1 MKSRTERLTV
11 GTWNIEY
18 FGYATGRG
26 HHRLPAA
33 LEWLLEQTPVPPDI
47 LALPEATHGLDDGEH
62 AIRLAVNTLAPHLQT
77 GWYEP
82 MFSTR
87 PAPGRRNHL
96 YLLLVNT
103 AKVRPVG
110 WYDPDA
116 ADSALRHYGFA
127 ECEIFGH
134 TVDICC
140 EHWSGGEGREVFE
153 RASNRV
159 SNKGGR
165 RKTLLL
171 GDFNADS
178 SWEGELHHGMDWYEQ
193 CRTQGNLD
201 KLKQK
206 GWLNPAT
213 GRWEIDTRQI
223 DDLRTIYDY
232 VDMGEEYGDPTPTTK
247 PTIGRGLRI
256 DRIFRSRGF
265 PGEPIEYA
273 VRQPSP
279 RLSDHAYVF
288 GAYRVQP
295 ALGGS

>member
-1 MKSRTERLTV
+1 
-11 GTWNIEY
+11 
-18 FGYATGRG
+18 
-26 HHRLPAA
+26 
-33 LEWLLEQTPVPPDI
+33 
-47 LALPEATHGLDDGEH
+47 
-62 AIRLAVNTLAPHLQT
+62 
-77 GWYEP
+77 
-82 MFSTR
+82 
-87 PAPGRRNHL
+87 
-96 YLLLVNT
+96 
-103 AKVRPVG
+103 
-110 WYDPDA
+110 
-116 ADSALRHYGFA
+116 
-127 ECEIFGH
+127 
-134 TVDICC
+134 
-140 EHWSGGEGREVFE
+140 
-153 RASNRV
+153 
-159 SNKGGR
+159 
-165 RKTLLL
+165 
-171 GDFNADS
+171 
-178 SWEGELHHGMDWYEQ
+178 MDWYEQ
-193 CRTQGNLD
+193 CLTQGNLD

-213 GRWEIDTRQI
+213 SRWEIDTRQI